1 MSEES
6 KVVICGSGAWG
17 TAMAF
22 HLARQGHDVSLLPR
36 RKEQAAIIEAT
47 RENRDYLPGYILPD
61 RVKVESSDEAA
72 FDGARVVFLGVPSN
86 GIRGWMNRI
95 QDLVGARSERQ
106 FFVSLAKGLE
116 LEYGKTPCEIIKEA
130 LPNHLV
136 GCLSGP
142 TFAGEVAAG
151 KPAAMTLAS
160 DSLESVVKSTQETLS
175 GKSMRIYLSEDLKGV
190 ELGGCLKNVYAIA
203 AGCCQGLKLGDN
215 AQAALLTR
223 ALAEM
228 VRVGKALGAKADT
241 FYGLSGFGD
250 LVATCHG
257 SWSRNRTFGESI
269 GQGGSANEILAAQKT
284 AVEGYHTSKS
294 FHQLLRNHGIE
305 APILEQVYRILY
317 ENKLPLEALVDLM
330 SRDLKRESD

>member
-1 MSEES
+1 MSDES

-36 RKEQAAIIEAT
+36 RGEQAEVMAT
-47 RENRDYLPGYILPD
+47 ARENLEYLPGHIFPKRL
-61 RVKVESSDEAA
+61 RVERSDKAA
-72 FDGARVVFLGVPSN
+72 FDGARIVLLGVPSN
-86 GIRGWMNRI
+86 GIRSWMGRI
-95 QDLVGARSERQ
+95 QGLVAQSEQ
-106 FFVSLAKGLE
+106 YFFVSLAKGLE
-116 LEYGKTPCEIIKEA
+116 LDSGKTPCEIIKEA

-142 TFAGEVAAG
+142 TFAGEVAEG

-160 DSLESVVKSTQETLS
+160 ESSEPIVTSTQEALS
-175 GKSMRIYLSEDLKGV
+175 GQSMRIYLSEDLKGV

-228 VRVGKALGAKADT
+228 VRVGKALGAKAET

-269 GQGGSANEILAAQKT
+269 GLGGSAREILDEQKT

-294 FHQLLRNHGIE
+294 FHQLLGTKEIE
-305 APILEQVYRILY
+305 APILEQVYCILY
-317 ENKLPLEALVDLM
+317 ESKPPLQALSDLM